1 MSKTVFYDLETAG
14 LKVSDAVIQIAA
26 VAVDDESFEE
36 LAEFE
41 VKLRFDL
48 TKADPAALKV
58 NGWTEE
64 RWASAKDELQALKDF
79 GQFLSQ
85 HATVQLMSK
94 NQRPYK
100 VARLG
105 GHNICGFD
113 NDRIMAAFRRNDLF
127 FPGAFSGCLDTLHG
141 AAWFFQQQK
150 DAPKPSALK
159 LTALAQ
165 HFGIGFT
172 GEGAHEALADVRM
185 SIALAKRFAGR

>member
-14 LKVSDAVIQIAA
+14 LKVSDAIIQIAA

-36 LAEFE
+36 LSVFE
-41 VKLRFDL
+41 AKIKFDAA
-48 TKADPAALKV
+48 KADPAALKV
-58 NGWTEE
+58 NGYTEA
-64 RWASAKDELQALKDF
+64 RWIGAESELPVLNNF
-79 GQFLSQ
+79 GRFLSQ

-127 FPGAFSGCLDTLHG
+127 FPGAFGGCLDTLHG

-150 DAPKPSALK
+150 DVPKPSALK
-159 LTALAQ
+159 LSVLAA
-165 HFGIGFT
+165 HFGIDFS

-185 SIALAKRFAGR
+185 SIALAKRFCS